1 MISAKALPV
10 VSRERP
16 ATCHNV
22 SGFAIAVSFLAR
34 SYSILCLQKITTIQI
49 DNSARKRER
58 QSNTQGNLAHC
69 CCGIRGL
76 CHSCRLCN
84 RMCTSCGCCGCS
96 FSYKDS
102 TSSFDSQLSSSLVS
116 SSSSDW

>member
-1 MISAKALPV
+1 MISAKVLPII
-10 VSRERP
+10 SRERP
-16 ATCHNV
+16 ANV
-22 SGFAIAVSFLAR
+22 IMYPVSPVASLLLAR
-34 SYSILCLQKITTIQI
+34 SYSVLCSQKITTIQI
-49 DNSARKRER
+49 DNSARKRGR
-58 QSNTQGNLAHC
+58 QSNTQGNLAHY

-76 CHSCRLCN
+76 CHSCILCN

-116 SSSSDW
+116 SSSSD

>member
-1 MISAKALPV
+1 MISAKAHHDITPV

-58 QSNTQGNLAHC
+58 QSNTQGNLAIAVFFATESAHLVVAVVVRFH
-69 CCGIRGL
+69 IKILPHHLIHNSHRQL
-76 CHSCRLCN
+76 CRRL
-84 RMCTSCGCCGCS
+84 RRIGS
-96 FSYKDS
+96 
-102 TSSFDSQLSSSLVS
+102 
-116 SSSSDW
+116 